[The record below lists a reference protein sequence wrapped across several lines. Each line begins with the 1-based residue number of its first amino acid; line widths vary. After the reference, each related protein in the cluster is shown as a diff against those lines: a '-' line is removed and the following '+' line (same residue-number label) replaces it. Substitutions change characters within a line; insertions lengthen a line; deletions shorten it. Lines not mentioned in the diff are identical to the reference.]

1 MERRLPWGAN
11 QGRLRNYAINVIEKM
26 EKLYKNQ
33 IEEAELDDQKHE
45 EKRYYEEQNRRE
57 KLGLNHLND
66 LSED

>member
-1 MERRLPWGAN
+1 
-11 QGRLRNYAINVIEKM
+11 M

-33 IEEAELDDQKHE
+33 IEEAEGDDQKH

-57 KLGLNHLND
+57 NLGLNHLND